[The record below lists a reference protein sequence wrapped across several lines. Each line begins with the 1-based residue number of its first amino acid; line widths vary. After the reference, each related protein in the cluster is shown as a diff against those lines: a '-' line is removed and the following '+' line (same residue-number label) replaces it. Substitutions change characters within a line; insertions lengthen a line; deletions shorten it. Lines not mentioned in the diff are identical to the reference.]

1 MLEASQDG
9 KAEGSLQ
16 DIRIDENG
24 IIFLAFSN
32 GVSEPMGRLGVVA
45 FVNDQGLKKMGDNVY
60 SLGTNALGG
69 ENRVLSGN
77 PILGW
82 NNEGNLKFGQIK
94 HKYLET
100 SNVDVGNALT
110 NLILYQRGYS
120 MNAKAFNTGDDL
132 VKEAIALK
140 K

>member
-1 MLEASQDG
+1 
-9 KAEGSLQ
+9 
-16 DIRIDENG
+16 
-24 IIFLAFSN
+24 
-32 GVSEPMGRLGVVA
+32 VVA
-45 FVNDQGLKKMGDNVY
+45 FVNDQGLKKNGDNVY
-60 SLGTNALGG
+60 SMQTSNLNGQD
-69 ENRVLSGN
+69 RILSGN

-82 NNEGNLKFGQIK
+82 NEEGNLKFGQIK

-110 NLILYQRGYS
+110 NLILFQRGYS
-120 MNAKAFNTGDDL
+120 MNAKAFSTGDDL